1 VLSVPKERLAPLL
14 EEDTATR
21 RRKKGKRK
29 SEAADSQADSRDSRK
44 RKSEATDSRADSQ
57 RKRESQ
63 EDDSPLKKSPSAAPV
78 PKKRMSA
85 DAKAALAKN
94 NAEVTLA
101 RLIKG
106 LLLIRVC

>member
-1 VLSVPKERLAPLL
+1 VLWVPKERLAPLL

-63 EDDSPLKKSPSAAPV
+63 EDDSPRKKSPSASV

-94 NAEVTLA
+94 NAETTLA